1 MARILVQTNDYRTV
15 LDERNVQLADINDE
29 TSNADL
35 LERLRQAIRDSA
47 RRRRPRSPSA
57 RHQVAVLPAK
67 GYLELND

>member
-29 TSNADL
+29 ASNADL

-47 RRRRPRSPSA
+47 RRPRDPSA
-57 RHQVAVLPAK
+57 RHQVAILQTK